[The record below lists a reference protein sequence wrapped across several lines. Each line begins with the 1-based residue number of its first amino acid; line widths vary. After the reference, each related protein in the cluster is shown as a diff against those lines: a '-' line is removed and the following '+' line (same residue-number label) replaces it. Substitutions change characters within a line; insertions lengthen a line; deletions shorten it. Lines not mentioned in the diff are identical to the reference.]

1 MMLRY
6 FETLATPT
14 TRIHLPFTWK
24 RLPTG
29 FSPCQYCVTIASFT
43 IATGG
48 EFSLSARVNSRP
60 EMSGIPIVE
69 QYDGLTSLYESMGC
83 SFVAGSYPST
93 ATEASV

>member
-6 FETLATPT
+6 FETLASPT
-14 TRIHLPFTWK
+14 TCSHRPFTSK

-48 EFSLSARVNSRP
+48 EVSLSARVNSRP
-60 EMSGIPIVE
+60 EMRGIPIVAK
-69 QYDGLTSLYESMGC
+69 YDGPTSLYDDMGC
-83 SFVAGSYPST
+83 SFVAGSYPWT
-93 ATEASV
+93 AIGASE